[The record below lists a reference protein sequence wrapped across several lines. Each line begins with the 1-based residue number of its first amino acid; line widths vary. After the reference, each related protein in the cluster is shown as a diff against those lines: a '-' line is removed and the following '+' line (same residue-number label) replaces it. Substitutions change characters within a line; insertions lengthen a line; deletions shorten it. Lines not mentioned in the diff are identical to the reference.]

1 MAIGTISKL
10 QGVLFGISRSTNV
23 FVLHSAEGL
32 SCFDRV
38 GDEVVPGCIG
48 FGGSTWDYC
57 YDPSAT
63 DKELNFIGF
72 PPEPE
77 GVWDYFELNQCEG
90 DCDFDSGKC
99 IFQHL

>member
-1 MAIGTISKL
+1 MGRLTQL
-10 QGVLFGISRSTNV
+10 DFN
-23 FVLHSAEGL
+23 SAEGL

-38 GDEVVPGCIG
+38 GDEIVPGCIG

-57 YDPSAT
+57 FDPSAT

-72 PPEPE
+72 PPQPE

-90 DCDFDSGKC
+90 DCDFDSGTC
-99 IFQHL
+99 MRIRSSCM